1 MRILVVEDE
10 FLIAEQLS
18 RDISNLGDT
27 VIGPFSDIGDAM
39 CSLTSAD
46 AEAAILDVRLGAQTS
61 FCIAD
66 QLSLQ
71 EVPFVF
77 LTGYTARDV
86 PDRFSQTVIHA
97 KPSPTRSLL
106 LQLHAQ
112 RLRFGDADGVQEV
125 MVDMLSY
132 VRLVASDAAAAERLV
147 ERVMLQAIRAI
158 EGGDAVTGTLR
169 GLMIA
174 LMDHEIARNLPRHFH

>member
-18 RDISNLGDT
+18 RDIGALGDT
-27 VIGPFSDIGDAM
+27 VIGPFSDIDDA
-39 CSLTSAD
+39 LFGLGRTD
-46 AEAAILDVRLGAQTS
+46 AEAAILDVRLGARTS

-66 QLSLQ
+66 RLTLR

-77 LTGYTARDV
+77 LTGLAAQEV
-86 PDRFSQTVIHA
+86 PDRFGQRFIHP
-97 KPSPTRSLL
+97 KPSPTRRLL
-106 LQLHAQ
+106 AQLHAQ
-112 RLRFGDADGVQEV
+112 RLRTRDADGVGAV
-125 MVDMLSY
+125 MGDMLSY
-132 VRLVASDAAAAERLV
+132 VRLVASDGAAAERLV
-147 ERVMLQAIRAI
+147 ERVMLEAIGAVER
-158 EGGDAVTGTLR
+158 DAVTGSLR